1 MTLTIEYHETDLF
14 ELATKALRARRLFQ
28 EAAQASRDAMS
39 ATARTMLDDHLVALS
54 DTLFAAPVLSGGDA
68 LLACL
73 HDDVAHA
80 GGAPTRFYTDEGDAY
95 TEGGTGDG
103 RRIEAAADHLA
114 ACLTLAWRVND
125 VLTAEASIA
134 QQRKALAAV
143 PKGSPPDPSPDSKC

>member
-1 MTLTIEYHETDLF
+1 
-14 ELATKALRARRLFQ
+14 
-28 EAAQASRDAMS
+28 MS

-54 DTLFAAPVLSGGDA
+54 DTPFAAPVLSGGDA

-95 TEGGTGDG
+95 TEGGTEDG

-143 PKGSPPDPSPDSKC
+143 PKGSPPDPSP